1 MLEIN
6 KPPRGGLIEDLR
18 YLGPV
23 YREKTCPGL
32 KGHSPTRANFSY
44 ISFKKLGELI
54 T

>member
-1 MLEIN
+1 MLERN
-6 KPPRGGLIEDLR
+6 EALGGLNRGFTVLEPRLQGEN
-18 YLGPV
+18 L
-23 YREKTCPGL
+23 PGS